1 MKQIFG
7 MSLLI
12 VGNLVG
18 VGILALPISTGIAGF
33 MPTMI
38 GLLLTGF
45 AMLLSAFVLS
55 REALEQKLDNFNYPS
70 LYKSYLGNL
79 GKWIAILA
87 NLIILY
93 GILTAY
99 LTAIATIVIN
109 TFHLTI
115 PPIWVSLGYF
125 SIITII
131 TFFKIQTI
139 QKYIAVLVVVKCVA
153 FAIICFMA
161 ELKVDINNL
170 AYSYWPF
177 FPAGIPIMIGAFHF
191 HNIIPNVC
199 QSLKWDAVAIKRAI
213 IVGMLIG
220 LAMNTS
226 WIIVTLGV
234 LPMDNSS
241 VGIIHAFKENLPATV
256 PMSEFLNSRLFLLLA
271 TGFAAVSISTA
282 YLSNVMALIGFMDD
296 LSYQQ
301 TGRTNPLASRLL
313 AFGPPII
320 IAIVYPNIFLKA
332 MDIVGGFGIVSL
344 FGILP
349 SLIAYKKANTSRQKM
364 LAIVMFIIF
373 IVFFILECAQEFG
386 FLHIDPD
393 REYWNV
399 MIKKG

>member
-1 MKQIFG
+1 MKQIFS

-33 MPTMI
+33 MPTMF

-55 REALEQKLDNFNYPS
+55 KEAIEQKVDTFNYPS

-79 GKWIAILA
+79 GKWVAIVA

-109 TFHLTI
+109 TFHLSI
-115 PPIWVSLGYF
+115 PPVWVTLGYF

-131 TFFKIQTI
+131 TFLKIQTI
-139 QKYIAVLVVVKCVA
+139 QKYIAVLVVLKCIA
-153 FAIICFMA
+153 FAIICVMA
-161 ELKVDINNL
+161 ELKADFHHL
-170 AYSYWPF
+170 TFSDWLL

-199 QSLKWDAVAIKRAI
+199 QSLKWGTIAIKRAI
-213 IVGMLIG
+213 IAGMLIG
-220 LAMNTS
+220 LLMNTS

-234 LPMDNSS
+234 LPMDNST

-271 TGFAAVSISTA
+271 TGFAVVSISTA

-301 TGRTNPLASRLL
+301 VGKTNPLASRLL
-313 AFGPPII
+313 AFRPPIV
-320 IAIVYPNIFLKA
+320 IAIVYPIKGYGHS
-332 MDIVGGFGIVSL
+332 GGFGIVSL

-349 SLIAYKKANTSRQKM
+349 SLIAYKKANTSRQKI
-364 LAIVMFIIF
+364 LAVIMFIIF
-373 IVFFILECAQEFG
+373 AVFFILECAQEFG
-386 FLHIDPD
+386 LLHIDPD
-393 REYWNV
+393 KEYWNV
-399 MIKKG
+399 MMKKG